1 MKLHYGVTALA
12 CAWACMRS
20 LRRATLKGTATNVTT
35 GKPAAGDEEI
45 VLWGTGFGPT
55 GIEI

>member
-1 MKLHYGVTALA
+1 
-12 CAWACMRS
+12 MRS